1 MNFELKIVEAVR
13 AIVEELYGQP
23 VPEKMV
29 RLQQTRPEFEGQVT
43 LVVFPFTKMSHK
55 APEAT
60 GQEIGQAH
68 EPEGEK
74 WLVRAVLRG
83 QGAVS
88 WWLEPSLSCLVHDGS
103 EMALASH
110 G

>member
-1 MNFELKIVEAVR
+1 MLKGRVMLHTPTFPSR
-13 AIVEELYGQP
+13 SDPRPLLSSLLPDPGPGSP
-23 VPEKMV
+23 VWTM
-29 RLQQTRPEFEGQVT
+29 
-43 LVVFPFTKMSHK
+43 
-55 APEAT
+55 AT

-88 WWLEPSLSCLVHDGS
+88 WWLEPSLSCFVHDGS